1 MPKYVYSVKVVNPSK
16 KSNCYVKKLKTGSQ
30 FETMNE
36 LQKCLSDELHV
47 PTDRIGYVEPGHGVK
62 GKQQWLD
69 TDGDLKQM
77 YETHQRRKEI
87 LGSDPLLS
95 QATEKKCLPGR
106 VKQGVQR
113 PICVQRNCQML
124 KN

>member
-1 MPKYVYSVKVVNPSK
+1 M
-16 KSNCYVKKLKTGSQ
+16 CQRIAL
-30 FETMNE
+30 E
-36 LQKCLSDELHV
+36 L
-47 PTDRIGYVEPGHGVK
+47 GHGEK

-87 LGSDPLLS
+87 LLWCHSKSLS
-95 QATEKKCLPGR
+95 PTEQKSRKRSSPNPGDSE
-106 VKQGVQR
+106 GVPFWNSKTGYKGR
-113 PICVQRNCQML
+113 FVCKEINCQML